1 MEASLAIPMGWPSS
15 RHPNNMTKLGRRI
28 SSTAILAI
36 LIASLAP
43 PTTAALTPAGGDPA
57 ASLYQTSKVVR
68 IDLSTNATLSSIGTD
83 IYVDA
88 TFKLT
93 MGTEVFGGTSGFG
106 AWDIKMRLKGNRS
119 FRTFPAKAALRLEFP
134 NELQRVF
141 GIRRMT
147 LNNMVQDR
155 SKINEAVGYTLFRG
169 MGIAAPRT
177 GYAQVWVNGVPYG
190 LYLNVESLDG
200 FALEKRDKVGGTAHL
215 YEGSLGSVGNPLDPY
230 DLHYQVDVGL
240 PGNRDDLDALISA
253 SQEPADT
260 WYTRVSSVAD
270 LKQMA
275 RFWAVERYIGNWDGY
290 SSPSI
295 SNYYLHS
302 NADGRFQMLPW
313 GIDQI
318 FSGGVDN
325 RAPYNFGYGDGG
337 LLFKRCLINPTCRAL
352 YVQALRDVRAKADA
366 LGLAG
371 LAATLHSSLAAKIAG
386 DTKDET
392 SPNASKAAQVAASSF
407 IAARPSELNAWL
419 ARLTR
424 VTAPTVLG
432 AVAVGQ
438 SLTSTSGTWSYGPTP
453 KYSFQWFRCTT
464 NKQNTP
470 KAPPAGCRSIKGA
483 ISASYTPTTSD
494 RGFYLRFRVKATVPS
509 TTAIWFSKP
518 TDRVP

>member
-1 MEASLAIPMGWPSS
+1 MNTQRQRQRTFALAMLLLFS
-15 RHPNNMTKLGRRI
+15 
-28 SSTAILAI
+28 
-36 LIASLAP
+36 
-43 PTTAALTPAGGDPA
+43 LTPRSTSALSPAAGDPA
-57 ASLYQTSKVVR
+57 AALYQTSKIVR
-68 IDLSTNATLSSIGTD
+68 IDLRTNATLGAIG
-83 IYVDA
+83 IENYVDA
-88 TFKLT
+88 TFMLT

-106 AWDIKMRLKGNRS
+106 AWDIRLRLKGNRS
-119 FRTFPAKAALRLEFP
+119 YRAFPAKAALRLEFP
-134 NELQRVF
+134 SELQRVF

-147 LNNMVQDR
+147 LNNMIQDR

-177 GYAQVWVNGVPYG
+177 SYAQVWVNDVPYG
-190 LYLNVESLDG
+190 LYLNVESIDSV
-200 FALEKRDKVGGTAHL
+200 ALEKRNNVGGTDHL
-215 YEGSLGSVGNPLDPY
+215 YEGNLGSQGNPLDPN
-230 DLHYQVDVGL
+230 DEHYQVDVGSL
-240 PGNRDDLDALISA
+240 TNRSDLAALISA
-253 SQEPADT
+253 SQEVSSN
-260 WYTRVSSVAD
+260 WYSRVNSVAD
-270 LKQMA
+270 LKEMT
-275 RFWAVERYIGNWDGY
+275 RFWAAERYVGNWDGY

-302 NADGRFQMLPW
+302 NTEGRFQMLPW

-325 RAPYNFGYGDGG
+325 RAPYSFGYGEGG
-337 LLFKRCLINPTCRAL
+337 LLFKRCLTNATCRAL

-366 LGLAG
+366 LDLAG
-371 LAATLHSSLAAKIAG
+371 LAATLHNTLAAKITV

-392 SPNASKAAQVAASSF
+392 SLTASRAAQVAASSF
-407 IAARPSELNAWL
+407 IAARSDALNAWL

-438 SLTSTSGTWSYGPTP
+438 SLNSTIGTWVYGPTP
-453 KYSFQWFRCTT
+453 KYTFQWFRCLT

-470 KAPPAGCRSIKGA
+470 KLSPAGCRSITGA
-483 ISASYTPTTSD
+483 TSASYTPAASD
-494 RGFYLRFRVKATVPS
+494 RGFYLRVRVKATVPS